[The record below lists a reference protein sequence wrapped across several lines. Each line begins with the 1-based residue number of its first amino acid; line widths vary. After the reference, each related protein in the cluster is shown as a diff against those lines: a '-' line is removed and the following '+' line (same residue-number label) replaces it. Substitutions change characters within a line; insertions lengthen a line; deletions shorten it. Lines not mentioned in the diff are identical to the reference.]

1 MRTCSFL
8 LILSGLSLSW
18 AAPAE
23 TAPKPLTAAVLD
35 MQARGVATADA
46 QVLSDRFR
54 VELFLQKR
62 YRMLEREKMD
72 EVLKEQGF
80 QKSGACEQS
89 ECAVEVGKL
98 LGVNRMIIGSV
109 SHIGTTW
116 TVTARTVDVE
126 TGEIV
131 QTAVLDQKGEIDALL
146 QPGMQDLAE
155 KLQESEGQS
164 VEAPAAAP
172 AAKEAK
178 PSGTA
183 VAKAPKA
190 GESVV
195 PMPDFK
201 RPWKQFGKSG
211 ASSSPLQLGLVP
223 GIQVVDEGSTIN
235 GVALSLPWSRSAN
248 VSGVQAGVVNQVGQQ
263 LDGVQAGV
271 VNLGETVGFLQAG
284 AVNQARTLT
293 GFQGGMVNISEDT
306 RGMQVGLF
314 NYSRKLKGVQVG
326 LINVATKGGIFP
338 FFPLVNLSSTR

>member
-23 TAPKPLTAAVLD
+23 TVPKPLTAAVLD
-35 MQARGVATADA
+35 FQPRGVAVTDV
-46 QVLSDRFR
+46 QGLSDRFR

-109 SHIGTTW
+109 NRIGSTW
-116 TVTARTVDVE
+116 TVTARAVDVE

-146 QPGMQDLAE
+146 QPGMQELVE
-155 KLQESEGQS
+155 KLQESEGQ
-164 VEAPAAAP
+164 VAVAETAV
-172 AAKEAK
+172 AKEAK
-178 PSGTA
+178 PSGT

-223 GIQVVDEGSTIN
+223 GIQLTDEGSTIN

-248 VSGVQAGVVNQVGQQ
+248 VSGVQAGVINQVGQQ

>member
-1 MRTCSFL
+1 MRTCFL
-8 LILSGLSLSW
+8 LPILAGLSLTW
-18 AAPAE
+18 AVPAE
-23 TAPKPLTAAVLD
+23 TVPKLRTAAVLD
-35 MQARGVATADA
+35 MQPHGIKKEDA

-54 VELFLQKR
+54 VEMFLGKG

-72 EVLKEQGF
+72 EILKEQGF

-98 LGVNRMIIGSV
+98 LGVNRMVIGTI

-116 TVTARTVDVE
+116 TVTARTIDVE

-131 QTAVLDQKGEIDALL
+131 QTAVLDRKGEIDELL
-146 QPGMQDLAE
+146 QPGMQELVE
-155 KLQESEGQS
+155 KLQESEGQ
-164 VEAPAAAP
+164 VVAEAPV
-172 AAKEAK
+172 AKEAK
-178 PSGTA
+178 ASGT
-183 VAKAPKA
+183 VAKAPKV

-211 ASSSPLQLGLVP
+211 ASSSSLQLGLVP
-223 GIQVVDEGSTIN
+223 GIQLTDEGSTIN

-248 VSGVQAGVVNQVGQQ
+248 VSGVQAGVVNQVGQR

-271 VNLGETVGFLQAG
+271 VNLGETVGFLQVG
-284 AVNQARTLT
+284 AVNQARALA

-314 NYSRKLKGVQVG
+314 NYSNRLKGVQVG
-326 LINVATKGGIFP
+326 LLNVATKGGIFP